1 MAAGLGIKT
10 SGWSAIYLPADGTG
24 NHQFESR
31 ESAEKYVLD
40 HMCQHCQEER
50 QRALNGDDEASEH
63 PGCFLEWLILP
74 THKAEQAGSLK
85 ELLEAA
91 GFVTIYERDKRTDP
105 Y

>member
-50 QRALNGDDEASEH
+50 ERALDGDEEASEH

-74 THKAEQAGSLK
+74 TEKAVKAQSLEDLMK
-85 ELLEAA
+85 AA
-91 GFVTIYERDKRTDP
+91 GWKIIYKRNAC
-105 Y
+105 